1 MKFLVDAQLPPALA
15 RWLTEQSHPSQHVA
29 DLSLTSSS
37 DRNIWQYAKDNGL
50 TIITKDE
57 DFSHL
62 SLLDPLPA
70 PVVWVRVGNCSRAAL
85 LNWFAPLL
93 PDIVAALEQGETL
106 VELV

>member
-37 DRNIWQYAKDNGL
+37 DRNGL